1 MIDCSLLLTLSWLSL
16 TAYLKGDEVK
26 PVISNKSKNIVRKK
40 MFLMLGAEMGLE
52 EKVGVN
58 LITNSLA
65 EAD

>member
-1 MIDCSLLLTLSWLSL
+1 
-16 TAYLKGDEVK
+16 
-26 PVISNKSKNIVRKK
+26 

-65 EAD
+65 EADWEVGGNEQLAESRNL